1 MAPETP
7 SWQSLL
13 GMGAVI
19 AILLVA
25 GMALGWLVDTL
36 LNTVPIFIL
45 VGLVLGMVGA
55 GSYTFVTFRQYLK
68 K

>member
-1 MAPETP
+1 MAPESP

-19 AILLVA
+19 AAVLAL
-25 GMALGWLVDTL
+25 GMGLGWLVDSIADT
-36 LNTVPIFIL
+36 TPVFIMIGLL
-45 VGLVLGMVGA
+45 VGVVGA
-55 GSYTFVTFRQYLK
+55 VTYTVNEFKQVLK